1 MSLNT
6 PSSSSCC
13 VGMDLESGLAA
24 FTALRSSPSKR
35 ARGTLS
41 LSKSSDGAASTGQRP
56 SLTDDRQE
64 NQDNLENLENLRGGH
79 GFLMLEDNGSP
90 PQVVPVQRVHFNPL
104 IVFNSDISGL
114 MCIRERAAVH
124 SFLL

>member
-64 NQDNLENLENLRGGH
+64 NQDNLENLRGGH

-90 PQVVPVQRVHFNPL
+90 PQVDLVQRVNFNPL
-104 IVFNSDISGL
+104 IVFNSNIFGL
-114 MCIRERAAVH
+114 LCIRERAAVH

>member
-1 MSLNT
+1 MSVDT
-6 PSSSSCC
+6 RSSWFSR
-13 VGMDLESGLAA
+13 VGTFLDSGLAA

-35 ARGTLS
+35 CRGTLS
-41 LSKSSDGAASTGQRP
+41 LSKSSGGAASTGQRP

-90 PQVVPVQRVHFNPL
+90 QPVVPVQRVLFNP
-104 IVFNSDISGL
+104 
-114 MCIRERAAVH
+114 
-124 SFLL
+124 